1 MVPFGGAFSLSCSLF
16 LLLLLFSFFMVL
28 LWANWYVLSESFS
41 MFHSVVLAISSAL
54 FPCLSSSILF
64 LIMFSC
70 KLLINNFVDGL
81 SKDSLSYSSTLWV
94 HWIFTVS
101 NFFQTLSPS
110 PSSYILLFYL
120 GGTLFS
126 KFSGQWGTCITSH
139 GYLVLLTSLSFIL
152 NVGGWKTR
160 WMLLLTELENHAYF
174 WLIRCKLLLVS
185 FEEAVESLL
194 PPRFPCFLYL
204 LFDLTIK

>member
-1 MVPFGGAFSLSCSLF
+1 MVLLRANWLSFKNHSPCFTVLSLQY
-16 LLLLLFSFFMVL
+16 LLLFCHAWVVQFFSSECSLASYRLTTL
-28 LWANWYVLSESFS
+28 L
-41 MFHSVVLAISSAL
+41 MGCQRIHCHIPQL
-54 FPCLSSSILF
+54 FGCIEYSLF
-64 LIMFSC
+64 Q
-70 KLLINNFVDGL
+70 
-81 SKDSLSYSSTLWV
+81 
-94 HWIFTVS
+94 IFFKPS
-101 NFFQTLSPS
+101 PPS
-110 PSSYILLFYL
+110 PSSYILLFYV

-126 KFSGQWGTCITSH
+126 KFSGQWGTCIASH

-194 PPRFPCFLYL
+194 PPRFPRFLYL